1 MKDTITDSKSIGVM
15 YFNVISHKL
24 PAAQLRPKISL
35 TAVFLPANI
44 IAAQLATETRII
56 SKYSAMN
63 S

>member
-1 MKDTITDSKSIGVM
+1 M
-15 YFNVISHKL
+15 YFSVISHKL
-24 PAAQLRPKISL
+24 PAVQFCPKISV